1 VLGWCVCMQ
10 RGKEGGEGSEK
21 GDVGSSSR
29 VQNVRANN
37 QNPVQRCSDD
47 EEMFWRFVGEGGWF
61 PLNSCVWPRVCVL
74 IKGTSR
80 DDE

>member
-1 VLGWCVCMQ
+1 MQ
-10 RGKEGGEGSEK
+10 RGKEGGGGSEK

-29 VQNVRANN
+29 GQNVRA
-37 QNPVQRCSDD
+37 QTIKILYKDVATTRKC
-47 EEMFWRFVGEGGWF
+47 FIGGLWGKEDGF
-61 PLNSCVWPRVCVL
+61 PATLVCGPVCVL